1 MMGQEVHNQA
11 TKNQAMTTQSIS
23 NWRGSWTLFKKELL
37 RFWRVSFQTVAAPVM
52 TALLY
57 LLIFSH
63 VLEGRVQ
70 VYPGVEYTAFL
81 IPGLIM
87 MSLLQNAF
95 ANSSSSLIQSKVMGN
110 IIFVLLTP
118 ISYLG
123 FFTAFLAASII
134 RGLVVGLGIYLVAI
148 FFVDLPVVH
157 PWFILAFAVLG
168 SALLGALGIIAGIWS
183 EKFDQM
189 AAFQNFII
197 MPLSFLSGVFYS
209 IHSLP
214 PFWQKVSHLNPFFYM
229 IDGFRYGFFGVGDIS
244 PLVSL
249 SIVAIS
255 LFALSWLTLK
265 MLKSGYKL
273 RG

>member
-1 MMGQEVHNQA
+1 MIPANL
-11 TKNQAMTTQSIS
+11 
-23 NWRGSWTLFKKELL
+23 RGPWTLFKKELL

-57 LLIFSH
+57 LVVFSH
-63 VLEGRVQ
+63 VLEGRVE
-70 VYPGVEYTAFL
+70 VHGVSYTSFL
-81 IPGLIM
+81 LPGLIM
-87 MSLLQNAF
+87 MSVLQNAF

-110 IIFVLLTP
+110 LVFVLLTP
-118 ISYLG
+118 LSYLE
-123 FFTAFLAASII
+123 FFLAFLAAAIV
-134 RGLVVGLGIYLVAI
+134 RGLAVGLGIYLVAI
-148 FFVDLPVVH
+148 MFVDLPMEH
-157 PWFILAFAVLG
+157 PLLVLLFTILG
-168 SALLGALGIIAGIWS
+168 SALLGAFGIIAGIWAD
-183 EKFDQM
+183 KFDQM

-214 PFWQKVSHLNPFFYM
+214 PFWQTVSHLNPFFYM

-244 PLVSL
+244 PYVSL
-249 SIVAIS
+249 GIVAVS
-255 LFALSWLTLK
+255 FFALSWLALK

>member
-1 MMGQEVHNQA
+1 
-11 TKNQAMTTQSIS
+11 MT
-23 NWRGSWTLFKKELL
+23 GMWTLFRKEIL
-37 RFWRVSFQTVAAPVM
+37 RFWKVSFQTVAAPVI

-63 VLEGRVQ
+63 VLSSHVQ
-70 VYPGVEYTAFL
+70 VYEGISYTAFL
-81 IPGLIM
+81 IPGLMM

-110 IIFVLLTP
+110 IVFLLLTP
-118 ISYLG
+118 LSYRE
-123 FFTAFLAASII
+123 FFLAFLLAAII
-134 RGLVVGLGIYLVAI
+134 RGLVVGASVWLVAL
-148 FFVDLPVVH
+148 FFVDLPVAQ
-157 PWFILAFAVLG
+157 PLLILAFAILG
-168 SALLGALGIIAGIWS
+168 GGLLGTLGIIAGIWS

-229 IDGFRYGFFGVGDIS
+229 IDGFRHGFFGQGDIA
-244 PLVSL
+244 PG
-249 SIVAIS
+249 IS
-255 LFALSWLTLK
+255 LTVVGISFLALSWLTLRL
-265 MLKSGYKL
+265 LKSGYKL